1 MAPFRLEGILDLG
14 GLMTKSYGAER
25 REKRVPMAIA
35 VQLSGNANVQG
46 TESTFTENVSAN
58 GARVYSVRP
67 WRKNDRLWLA
77 SLPGGFRSLARV
89 TYCQSLTGQGF
100 ALGLEFLE
108 RAAGWVIEAPP
119 ADPSQA
125 A

>member
-1 MAPFRLEGILDLG
+1 
-14 GLMTKSYGAER
+14 MTKTYGADR
-25 REKRVPMAIA
+25 RDKRVPMAIA
-35 VQLSGNANVQG
+35 VQLSGHSNVQG

-67 WRKNDRLWLA
+67 WRKNERLWLS

-89 TYCQSLTGQGF
+89 AYCQALTGQGF

-108 RAAGWVIEAPP
+108 RTAGWVIEPP
-119 ADPSQA
+119 QADPASNA